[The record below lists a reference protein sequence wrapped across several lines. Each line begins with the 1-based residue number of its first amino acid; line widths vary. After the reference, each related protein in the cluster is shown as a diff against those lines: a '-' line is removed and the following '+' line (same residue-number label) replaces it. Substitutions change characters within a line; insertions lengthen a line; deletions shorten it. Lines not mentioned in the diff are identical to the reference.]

1 MLVLDFTLP
10 ASFIEI
16 LGMYGV
22 KIVLGTCRSYLLAKT
37 WQ

>member
-1 MLVLDFTLP
+1 MLVLDFYSPCVSLL
-10 ASFIEI
+10 EI

-37 WQ
+37 Q